1 MGLAARHQ
9 GRAADREAE
18 EQGEGDH
25 CRFHGKSPFWL
36 AAGAGHIAKGLSRH
50 DRAESGLMSRL
61 SRHAM
66 GWKG

>member
-1 MGLAARHQ
+1 LVQDVFAAW
-9 GRAADREAE
+9 AWP
-18 EQGEGDH
+18 H

-36 AAGAGHIAKGLSRH
+36 AVGAGHIAKGLSRH

-66 GWKG
+66 GWKR